1 MRESPGLRLEQE
13 LWAGGIQFIGG
24 VDEAGRG
31 ALAGPVMAG
40 VVILPNDS
48 NINLTLAGV
57 RDSKQM
63 TPRQRGLWAEV
74 IKQAALAWAVGS
86 ASAEEI
92 DSAGILPSTR
102 LAVGR
107 AIQALALKPEYLL
120 MDYIHWPG
128 LDHPHQMM
136 PKGESLSLSIA
147 AASVLA
153 KTERDAALVALE
165 GQYPGYGLA
174 RHKGYGTAAHR
185 AAIQKNGFS
194 PIHRRSFVI
203 HSAD

>member
-40 VVILPNDS
+40 VVILPNDF

-57 RDSKQM
+57 RNSKQM

-136 PKGESLSLSIA
+136 PKGESFLSASRRPRCWRKRSVTRRWWRSRVSIPA
-147 AASVLA
+147 TGWRVTKVMGLRRTAPPSK
-153 KTERDAALVALE
+153 KTVF
-165 GQYPGYGLA
+165 PPF
-174 RHKGYGTAAHR
+174 TAVR
-185 AAIQKNGFS
+185 L
-194 PIHRRSFVI
+194 
-203 HSAD
+203 